1 MMKEIGFTQILWV
14 IIYDSFRIG
23 HAAWLMHESLF
34 IFKNEDEK
42 NHKKLLEY
50 VNYGLSIMRQK
61 NQKN

>member
-1 MMKEIGFTQILWV
+1 MMKEIGFLKHW
-14 IIYDSFRIG
+14 DSFRIG
-23 HAAWLMHESLF
+23 HAWLMQHESLF